1 MPVGE
6 RADTG
11 HSRLSIHPDLFT
23 FEAVLSWC
31 IILLKQTNKQTNK
44 TQLPNDFFL
53 IDGLLFN
60 WMEIS
65 RVLVLRE
72 SLASVP
78 LVTLIV
84 AELVT
89 QHYHSLKEHLS

>member
-1 MPVGE
+1 MAEGK

-11 HSRLSIHPDLFT
+11 PSRLSIQPDLFT

-31 IILLKQTNKQTNK
+31 IILLKKK
-44 TQLPNDFFL
+44 KFPKDFFP

-65 RVLVLRE
+65 CVLVLRE

-78 LVTLIV
+78 LVTLTV

-89 QHYHSLKEHLS
+89 QRYHSLKEHLS

>member
-1 MPVGE
+1 MAEGK

-11 HSRLSIHPDLFT
+11 PSRLSIQPDLFT

-31 IILLKQTNKQTNK
+31 IILLKKKKNSPK
-44 TQLPNDFFL
+44 TFFP

-65 RVLVLRE
+65 CVLVLRE

-78 LVTLIV
+78 LVTLTV

-89 QHYHSLKEHLS
+89 QRYHSLKEHLS

>member
-1 MPVGE
+1 VAEGE

-11 HSRLSIHPDLFT
+11 PSRLSIHPDLFT

-31 IILLKQTNKQTNK
+31 IILFKKKKSPK
-44 TQLPNDFFL
+44 TFFP

-65 RVLVLRE
+65 SVLVLRK

-78 LVTLIV
+78 LVTLTV

-89 QHYHSLKEHLS
+89 QRYHSLKEHLS